1 MDLRW
6 IYLSFLQRTKP
17 QAQHRLR
24 CRLSGSDSSPSSPD
38 QQQQLPGYEPLGG
51 WVVPGAAAAAAAPAA
66 LMGNGIATKVGSAPS
81 SQQIDTIAKKAS
93 QRNLEE
99 VCFPMVCSQPPFPRG
114 SDSNDVRINPGD
126 PPCHCRTHS
135 LLFGHNP
142 SLQTSFKS
150 DFASRSTGDV
160 ADLGERGDE
169 ARDGDTALP
178 PGHRAR
184 RRLRPAPARPLED
197 AQPGVDL

>member
-1 MDLRW
+1 MDLRR

-24 CRLSGSDSSPSSPD
+24 CRVSGSDSSPSSPD

-93 QRNLEE
+93 RETWMKFKRANF
-99 VCFPMVCSQPPFPRG
+99 VFPWCAVLVSAAFSQG
-114 SDSNDVRINPGD
+114 VR
-126 PPCHCRTHS
+126 
-135 LLFGHNP
+135 L
-142 SLQTSFKS
+142 K
-150 DFASRSTGDV
+150 
-160 ADLGERGDE
+160 
-169 ARDGDTALP
+169 
-178 PGHRAR
+178 
-184 RRLRPAPARPLED
+184 
-197 AQPGVDL
+197 